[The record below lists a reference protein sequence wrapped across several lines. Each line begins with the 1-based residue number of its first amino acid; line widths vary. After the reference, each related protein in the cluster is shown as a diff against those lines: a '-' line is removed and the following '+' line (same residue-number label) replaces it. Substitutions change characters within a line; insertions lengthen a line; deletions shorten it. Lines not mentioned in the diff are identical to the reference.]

1 MLTIDRVEGKIVV
14 ADNDGE
20 QMTLDISVI
29 DGNVSEGDVIVET
42 SCGRYRV
49 DKNMTGK
56 RRKDIMDLQN
66 SLWN

>member
-1 MLTIDRVEGKIVV
+1 MLTIDRIEGKIVV

-20 QMTLDISVI
+20 QIMLDISAI
-29 DGNVSEGDVIVET
+29 IGNVSEGDVIAEI

-49 DKNMTGK
+49 DKDMTEK
-56 RRKDIMDLQN
+56 RRKDIVNLQN

>member
-1 MLTIDRVEGKIVV
+1 MLTIDRIEGKIVV

-20 QMTLDISVI
+20 QITLDISVI

-42 SCGRYRV
+42 SCGRYRA
-49 DKNMTGK
+49 DKDMTDK
-56 RRKDIMDLQN
+56 RRKDIINLQN

>member
-1 MLTIDRVEGKIVV
+1 MLTIDRIEGKIVV

-20 QMTLDISVI
+20 QIMLDISVF
-29 DGNVSEGDVIVET
+29 DGDVSEGDVIVET

-49 DKNMTGK
+49 DKDMTDK
-56 RRKDIMDLQN
+56 RRKDIINLQN